1 MCVTNRKEVE
11 INMLKQPT
19 IDKRLQE
26 SQDVSVL
33 VFSEQYG
40 KKKETRNDYKV
51 KLIKQ
56 GMEDKH
62 TWLCYP
68 AEWTM
73 SQEDISCAEYT
84 TT

>member
-33 VFSEQYG
+33 VFSEQKG
-40 KKKETRNDYKV
+40 KKKKT
-51 KLIKQ
+51 Q
-56 GMEDKH
+56 
-62 TWLCYP
+62 
-68 AEWTM
+68 
-73 SQEDISCAEYT
+73 
-84 TT
+84 

>member
-33 VFSEQYG
+33 VFSEQQG
-40 KKKETRNDYKV
+40 KQKKKKEDTRIRNAYKV

-62 TWLCYP
+62 T
-68 AEWTM
+68 
-73 SQEDISCAEYT
+73 
-84 TT
+84 

>member
-33 VFSEQYG
+33 VFSEQQG
-40 KKKETRNDYKV
+40 KQKKKEDTRIRNAYKV
-51 KLIKQ
+51 KLIEQ
-56 GMEDKH
+56 GMEVKH
-62 TWLCYP
+62 T
-68 AEWTM
+68 
-73 SQEDISCAEYT
+73 
-84 TT
+84 

>member
-33 VFSEQYG
+33 VFSEQQG
-40 KKKETRNDYKV
+40 KQKKKKKTQEFEMLT
-51 KLIKQ
+51 KL
-56 GMEDKH
+56 
-62 TWLCYP
+62 
-68 AEWTM
+68 
-73 SQEDISCAEYT
+73 S
-84 TT
+84 

>member
-33 VFSEQYG
+33 VFSEQQG
-40 KKKETRNDYKV
+40 KQKKKKKTQEFEMLT
-51 KLIKQ
+51 KLS
-56 GMEDKH
+56 
-62 TWLCYP
+62 W
-68 AEWTM
+68 
-73 SQEDISCAEYT
+73 
-84 TT
+84 